1 MIFFKK
7 TQSKLKR
14 LKRDESGSMAVAWA
28 LSIGVMAIVIGAAL
42 DLAVLQSADARSQ
55 SLADTTALAAA
66 VFIRNNARPPNDREE
81 GLIGDYTADEL
92 GYDFSS
98 RVEGGASGIDITVA
112 YDDVEREATVTVTG
126 NTRPTVLQVIGS
138 DLKFHSESTVKYK
151 EIKPADPASVVLV
164 LDNSGS
170 MNFADR
176 LVDSNDNAVPGTKS
190 RIDGLKSSAN
200 GFMTFLDEKVG
211 PQDENG
217 EKDAVLRTGMLA
229 FSREIITERTVN
241 MHWGTIDEGDIND
254 MEPGGATNSAPPL
267 EDAERWL
274 NVDEPP
280 IHRAENGST
289 APLKYLILMTDG
301 KNTVGDEEWVAREGT
316 ELWRRHVTGRSTPAG
331 LDQDTVTSQTTEVSP
346 AECGVPDPNSNGWE
360 WFCHYSQAGNNW
372 TRTVGNFRNDPGPVS
387 GNSSLFPGAIYNCS
401 SRRKTMCVDAVT
413 ETTYSGIEYAEGENE
428 PPLGGDGPWE
438 EGEFDIESNIN
449 TRAQCDILEDKG
461 VEVFT
466 IAYALAPGRYA
477 RTQFSNGTWSNS
489 GRSTITQAASAD
501 ARGLLQYCATSPENF
516 ITADNAD
523 ALNAA
528 FERIGETIVKEV
540 IRISG

>member
-1 MIFFKK
+1 MVFFKK

-42 DLAVLQSADARSQ
+42 DLAVLQNADARSQ

-66 VFIRNNARPPNDREE
+66 VFIRNHERPPNDREE

-126 NTRPTVLQVIGS
+126 NTRPTVLQIVGA
-138 DLKFHSESTVKYK
+138 DTGFHSKSIVKYK
-151 EIKPADPASVVLV
+151 EVSPTDPASVVLV

-176 LVDSNDNAVPGTKS
+176 LVDSNDNAVPGTES

-229 FSREIITERTVN
+229 FSREIITERTVD

-280 IHRAENGST
+280 IHRTENGST

-301 KNTVGDEEWVAREGT
+301 KNTVGDDEWAPREGT
-316 ELWRRHVTGRSTPAG
+316 QTWRQYVTGRSSPNGLSGEEEDSPPLATTTVIEPERTETRGTGRFDAECHYINSGNLFGRFFGLSWDPAG
-331 LDQDTVTSQTTEVSP
+331 IRLNGTIFCVTEEQMETVTIP
-346 AECGVPDPNSNGWE
+346 
-360 WFCHYSQAGNNW
+360 
-372 TRTVGNFRNDPGPVS
+372 
-387 GNSSLFPGAIYNCS
+387 
-401 SRRKTMCVDAVT
+401 AVT
-413 ETTYSGIEYAEGENE
+413 GTTYSGFEYYVGII
-428 PPLGGDGPWE
+428 PPAGAWE

-449 TRAQCDILEDKG
+449 TRAQCDILEDRG
-461 VEVFT
+461 VEIFT

-477 RTQFSNGTWSNS
+477 RTQFSNGTWSNF
-489 GRSTITQAASAD
+489 GRSTITPAASAD